1 MFGLPDLYKILV
13 FAATAVRDHL
23 NTQHEAARCTHP
35 AVRREWRKL
44 TPDERAEW
52 VAGINCLAD
61 LPHDDALAPSV
72 DRSISRIGP
81 VNTSGSYWDDIV
93 YVHMDLNTKIHE
105 TGLFLPF
112 HRLYVHAVEKALKE
126 RCGYTG
132 AFPYWD
138 WSIDAQDVQNSPVF
152 LDSDPLGGLGGWG
165 DPTKDFE
172 MQDGG
177 FRALHV
183 AYPVPHILR
192 RNFTLQ
198 PFLPFAGVPVFT
210 NITQYAN
217 ESFTPEQIRALVD
230 ETPQGDFVGFQFA
243 MEEPQVSE
251 GHDVPDDLRL
261 GREKG
266 ERRLIQVL
274 HAQGPHAS
282 VHFIL
287 GGDLAGQCPAASLPG
302 CMPAQPTFSANEP
315 MFFLHH
321 GMVDKI
327 WRVWQTKHPS
337 NLWAFKGGS
346 VQNITSLEALRD
358 YPNGMAPD
366 LTLDSVI
373 PTDGMFGLEGVTI
386 RDVMDTTG
394 GFLCYVYE

>member
-13 FAATAVRDHL
+13 FAATAVWNYLD
-23 NTQHEAARCTHP
+23 TQDEAARCTHP
-35 AVRREWRKL
+35 AVRREWRML
-44 TPDERAEW
+44 TTAERAEW
-52 VAGINCLAD
+52 IASINCLAN
-61 LPHDDALAPSV
+61 LPHDDALTPSV
-72 DRSISRIGP
+72 DPSVSRIGP

-112 HRLYVHAVEKALKE
+112 HCLYVHAVEKVMKE

-138 WSIDAQDVQNSPVF
+138 WTIDAQDVQNSPIF
-152 LDSDPLGGLGGWG
+152 SESNPMSGLGGWG

-172 MQDGG
+172 VQDGG

-183 AYPVPHILR
+183 AYPVPHVLR

-210 NITQYAN
+210 NTTQYAN
-217 ESFTPEQIRALVD
+217 ESFTPERVRALVE
-230 ETPQGDFVGFQFA
+230 ETPPGDFVGFQFA
-243 MEEPQVSE
+243 MEEPQ
-251 GHDVPDDLRL
+251 
-261 GREKG
+261 
-266 ERRLIQVL
+266 
-274 HAQGPHAS
+274 GPHAS
-282 VHFIL
+282 VHFML

-327 WRVWQTKHPS
+327 WRAWQTHHPSS

-346 VQNITSLEALRD
+346 VQNITSLEALRN
-358 YPNGMAPD
+358 YPNGMAPA
-366 LTLDSVI
+366 LTLDSVM
-373 PTDGMFGLEGVTI
+373 PTDGMFGLGRVTI

>member
-13 FAATAVRDHL
+13 FAATAVWNYLD
-23 NTQHEAARCTHP
+23 TQDEAARCTHP
-35 AVRREWRKL
+35 AVRREWRML
-44 TPDERAEW
+44 TTAERAEW
-52 VAGINCLAD
+52 IASINCLAN
-61 LPHDDALAPSV
+61 LPHDDALTPSV
-72 DRSISRIGP
+72 DPSVSRIGP

-112 HRLYVHAVEKALKE
+112 HCLYVHAVEKVMKE

-138 WSIDAQDVQNSPVF
+138 WTIDAQDVQNSPIF
-152 LDSDPLGGLGGWG
+152 SESNPMSGLGGWG

-172 MQDGG
+172 VQDGG

-183 AYPVPHILR
+183 AYPVPHVLR

-210 NITQYAN
+210 NTTQYAN
-217 ESFTPEQIRALVD
+217 ESFTPERVRALVE
-230 ETPQGDFVGFQFA
+230 ETPPGDFVGFQFA
-243 MEEPQVSE
+243 MEEPQ
-251 GHDVPDDLRL
+251 
-261 GREKG
+261 
-266 ERRLIQVL
+266 
-274 HAQGPHAS
+274 GPHAS
-282 VHFIL
+282 VHFML

-321 GMVDKI
+321 GL
-327 WRVWQTKHPS
+327 TALLLTATHP
-337 NLWAFKGGS
+337 
-346 VQNITSLEALRD
+346 
-358 YPNGMAPD
+358 
-366 LTLDSVI
+366 TLLGT
-373 PTDGMFGLEGVTI
+373 TDGRQDLARLADSPPLLQPLGVQRRLRAEHHLPRGPAKLPE
-386 RDVMDTTG
+386 RDG
-394 GFLCYVYE
+394 ARPHGAFLSSSEMTCISYLVLHEDDAHAPVLL

>member
-1 MFGLPDLYKILV
+1 MFGLLDLYKILV
-13 FAATAVRDHL
+13 FAATAVLDYSD
-23 NTQHEAARCTHP
+23 TQGEAAHCTHP

-44 TPDERAEW
+44 TSDERAEW
-52 VAGINCLAD
+52 IASINCLAN
-61 LPHDDALAPSV
+61 LPHDDALTPSV
-72 DRSISRIGP
+72 DPSISRIGP

-112 HRLYVHAVEKALKE
+112 HRLYVHAVEKAMKE

-138 WSIDAQDVQNSPVF
+138 WTIDARDVQNSPIF
-152 LDSDPLGGLGGWG
+152 DPGLTSGLGGWG

-172 MQDGG
+172 LQDGG

-210 NITQYAN
+210 NTTQYAN
-217 ESFTPEQIRALVD
+217 ESFTPERVRALVE
-230 ETPQGDFVGFQFA
+230 ETAPGDFVGFQFA
-243 MEEPQVSE
+243 MEEPQTL
-251 GHDVPDDLRL
+251 LR
-261 GREKG
+261 
-266 ERRLIQVL
+266 
-274 HAQGPHAS
+274 S
-282 VHFIL
+282 
-287 GGDLAGQCPAASLPG
+287 DLAGQCPAASLPG

-327 WRVWQTKHPS
+327 WRAWQTNHRDPS
-337 NLWAFKGGS
+337 ATTNLWAFKGGS

-366 LTLDSVI
+366 LSLDSVI
-373 PTDGMFGLEGVTI
+373 PTDGMFGLRRVTI

-394 GFLCYVYE
+394 GVLCYVYE